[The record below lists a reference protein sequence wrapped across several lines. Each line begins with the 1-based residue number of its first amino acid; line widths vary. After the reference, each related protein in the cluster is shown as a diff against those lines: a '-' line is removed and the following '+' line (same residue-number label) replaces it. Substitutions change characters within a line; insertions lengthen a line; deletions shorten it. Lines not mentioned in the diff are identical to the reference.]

1 MDNNTFIEKITEM
14 KDQMYMVAISL
25 LKNHAD
31 AEDIVQ
37 DSILIA
43 YEKLYMLKNENK
55 FKPWIMRII
64 VNQAKMIIRKNSRVI
79 YSEEIPEAI
88 YEDKNQD
95 IWEIVLSMKSEL
107 SSVVVLYYE
116 QGYSVKEISKIMSI
130 PVGTVKSRLSKAR
143 EQLKKDLEEAT

>member
-143 EQLKKDLEEAT
+143 EQLKKELEDAT

>member
-1 MDNNTFIEKITEM
+1 MDNNIFIEKITEM

>member
-143 EQLKKDLEEAT
+143 EQLKKDLEDAT

>member
-143 EQLKKDLEEAT
+143 EQLKKDLEEST